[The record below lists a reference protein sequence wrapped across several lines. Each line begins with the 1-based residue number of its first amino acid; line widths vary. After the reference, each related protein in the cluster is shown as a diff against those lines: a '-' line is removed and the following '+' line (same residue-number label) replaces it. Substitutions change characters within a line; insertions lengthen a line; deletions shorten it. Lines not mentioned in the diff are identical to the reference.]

1 MARTSL
7 IAWAVGAI
15 AAALATAAPAQVA
28 VLTGKWVNVAPQFG
42 GLTELDITLRTRSP
56 TSPVVVETFA
66 QCSPKPCDWG
76 LSEAT
81 GYSQSING
89 APVLGAF
96 SLSVTYQQP
105 SAQRLLILTQ
115 MPGDQLQY
123 QLYTSYPRSAGLGYV
138 ITGMLRRDTTPLH
151 MAPAH

>member
-7 IAWAVGAI
+7 IAWAAGAI
-15 AAALATAAPAQVA
+15 AATLATAAPAQVA
-28 VLTGKWVNVAPQFG
+28 VLAGKWVNVAPQLG
-42 GLTELDITLRTRSP
+42 GLAALDITLRTRTP

-81 GYSQSING
+81 GYNQSING

-96 SLSVTYQQP
+96 ALSVTYQQP

-123 QLYTSYPRSAGLGYV
+123 QLYTSYPRSAALGYV
-138 ITGMLRRDTTPLH
+138 ITGVLRRDTTPLH